1 MKPVNDSFRRE
12 LEELE
17 SAGMLRSMR
26 TVTGPQRAATSV
38 DGRPMLVM
46 CSNNYLGLADHPRLA
61 ELAIELTKTY
71 GCSAAASRLISGTMS
86 PHRRLEAE
94 LAYFKGTEAALVFNC
109 GYMANLAVLST
120 VVAAGD
126 AIFSDELNH
135 ASIVDGC
142 RLSRAEVYVYRHADA
157 GHLEELLA
165 ACGAACRRRLIV
177 TDSVFSMDGDLA
189 PLPAIVALAEKYD
202 ALLLVD
208 DAHATGVLGPGGRGS
223 CAHFGIAPE
232 RVDFLMGTLGKA
244 LGSCGAFVAARLPLI
259 DFLVNRARP
268 FIYTTALPPGAIGA
282 SLAAL
287 ALLAEE
293 PEMVD
298 ELRRKTAVFRAG
310 VRRLGFAMPDDPTP
324 IVPVVIGESVTT
336 MAVSRRLLEAGIFVQ
351 GIRPPTVAP
360 GRSLLRFTVTR
371 DLRAADLDRALE
383 ILGREAA
390 IISGQAGREPETGV
404 VPTGPQVSRIGGQ

>member
-1 MKPVNDSFRRE
+1 MPAAVKPVLASFPRE
-12 LEELE
+12 LEELAA
-17 SAGMLRSMR
+17 AGMLRSLR

-61 ELAIELTKTY
+61 ELSIELTRTY

-86 PHRRLEAE
+86 PHRQLEAE
-94 LAYFKGTEAALVFNC
+94 LARFKGTEAALVFNC
-109 GYMANLAVLST
+109 GYMANLALLSS
-120 VVAAGD
+120 VVGAGD
-126 AIFSDELNH
+126 AIFSDALNH

-142 RLSRAEVYVYRHADA
+142 RLSRAEVHVYRHADA
-157 GHLEELLA
+157 GHLAALLA
-165 ACGAACRRRLIV
+165 ARGGGYRRRLIV

-189 PLPAIVALAEKYD
+189 PLPEIVALAEHYN

-244 LGSCGAFVAARLPLI
+244 MGSCGAFVAARQPLV

-287 ALLAEE
+287 ALLTEA
-293 PEMVD
+293 PAMVD
-298 ELRRKTAVFRAG
+298 ELRQKAAGFRAG
-310 VRRLGFAMPDDPTP
+310 LRRLGFPVPDDPTP
-324 IVPVVIGESVTT
+324 IVPLIVGDAAKT
-336 MAVSRRLLEAGIFVQ
+336 MDVSRRLLDAGLFVQ
-351 GIRPPTVAP
+351 GIRPPTVSP
-360 GRSLLRFTVTR
+360 GRSRLRFTVTR
-371 DLRAADLDRALE
+371 DLTPEEIDWVLGLLE
-383 ILGREAA
+383 REVVAILGCGCRQRGT
-390 IISGQAGREPETGV
+390 I
-404 VPTGPQVSRIGGQ
+404 